1 MVAKDILFMRVNHW
15 KLCRKFLCPLAL
27 LGMMT
32 LLGDFH
38 HGGKQ
43 SWTKVV
49 DVAVGQKKQ
58 RRLKQVRK

>member
-15 KLCRKFLCPLAL
+15 KLYRKFLCPLPQF
-27 LGMMT
+27 GMMT
-32 LLGDFH
+32 PLGGFH

-58 RRLKQVRK
+58 RLLK